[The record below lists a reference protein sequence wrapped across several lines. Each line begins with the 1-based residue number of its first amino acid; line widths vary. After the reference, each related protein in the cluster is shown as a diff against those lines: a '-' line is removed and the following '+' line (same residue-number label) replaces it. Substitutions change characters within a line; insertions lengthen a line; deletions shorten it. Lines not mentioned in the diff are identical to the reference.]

1 LTKLYFTE
9 KVQDALV
16 ERSNLDTQKTL
27 HETATAT
34 TKAVKRLRM
43 VLGAVGV
50 ANTAARVVRGA
61 TGGQRRLDPY
71 AAPTDSD
78 VE

>member
-1 LTKLYFTE
+1 ME
-9 KVQDALV
+9 EALI
-16 ERSNLDTQKTL
+16 ERSNLDTEKTL
-27 HETATAT
+27 RETATAT

-43 VLGAVGV
+43 VLGAAGV

-61 TGGQRRLDPY
+61 TRGQQQLNPY

-78 VE
+78 AE